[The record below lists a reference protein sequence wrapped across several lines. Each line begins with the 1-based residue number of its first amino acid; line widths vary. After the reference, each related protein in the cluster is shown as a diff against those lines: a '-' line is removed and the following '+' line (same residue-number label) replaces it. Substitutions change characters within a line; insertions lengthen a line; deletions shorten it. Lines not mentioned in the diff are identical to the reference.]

1 MKESLTKGLSR
12 VRKVTV
18 DTARTIGFMGEDC
31 RVYATPD
38 LVRDI
43 ESTCRD
49 LMLEHADPG
58 EDSVGVRVSITHSAP
73 TLCGMDVEIT
83 VTVAEIDRSKVVFDV
98 SAADVMCDG
107 ENATWP
113 CSATSCS
120 RYVTLL
126 YAGITRLRSRCS
138 SAVSVRPSICRP

>member
-1 MKESLTKGLSR
+1 MKESLTKGLSQ
-12 VRKVTV
+12 VCKITV

-49 LMLEHADPG
+49 LLLEHADPG
-58 EDSVGVRVSITHSAP
+58 EDSVGSKVSITHSAP

-83 VTVAEIDRSKVVFDV
+83 VTVAEINRSKVVFDV
-98 SAADVMCDG
+98 SAADPLDVICTGQHERFVVDV
-107 ENATWP
+107 ERT
-113 CSATSCS
+113 
-120 RYVTLL
+120 RQ
-126 YAGITRLRSRCS
+126 RLR
-138 SAVSVRPSICRP
+138 AKAAKAAEAA

>member
-1 MKESLTKGLSR
+1 MKESFTKGLSQ
-12 VRKVTV
+12 VCKITV

-49 LMLEHADPG
+49 LLLEHADPG
-58 EDSVGVRVSITHSAP
+58 EDSVGSKVSITHSAP

-83 VTVAEIDRSKVVFDV
+83 VTVAEINRSKVVFDV
-98 SAADVMCDG
+98 SAADPLDVICTGQHERFVVDV
-107 ENATWP
+107 ERT
-113 CSATSCS
+113 
-120 RYVTLL
+120 RQ
-126 YAGITRLRSRCS
+126 RLR
-138 SAVSVRPSICRP
+138 AKAAKAAEAA

>member
-1 MKESLTKGLSR
+1 MKESLTKGLSQ

-38 LVRDI
+38 LIRDI

-58 EDSVGVRVSITHSAP
+58 EDSVGSKVSIAHSAP

-83 VTVAEIDRSKVVFDV
+83 VTVAEIDRNKVVFDV
-98 SAADVMCDG
+98 SAADPVDVICTGQHERFVVDV
-107 ENATWP
+107 ERT
-113 CSATSCS
+113 
-120 RYVTLL
+120 RQ
-126 YAGITRLRSRCS
+126 RLR
-138 SAVSVRPSICRP
+138 AKAAKAAEAA

>member
-1 MKESLTKGLSR
+1 MKESLTKGLSQ

-49 LMLEHADPG
+49 LLLEHADPG
-58 EDSVGVRVSITHSAP
+58 EDSVGSKVSITHSAP

-98 SAADVMCDG
+98 SAVDPVDVICTGQHERFVVDV
-107 ENATWP
+107 ERT
-113 CSATSCS
+113 
-120 RYVTLL
+120 RQ
-126 YAGITRLRSRCS
+126 RLR
-138 SAVSVRPSICRP
+138 AKAAKAAEAA

>member
-1 MKESLTKGLSR
+1 MKKSLMKGVSQ

-49 LMLEHADPG
+49 LLLEHADPG
-58 EDSVGVRVSITHSAP
+58 EDSVGSKVSITHSAP
-73 TLCGMDVEIT
+73 TLCGMEVEIT
-83 VTVAEIDRSKVVFDV
+83 VTVAEVDRSKVVFDV
-98 SAADVMCDG
+98 SAADPVDVICTGQHERFVVDV
-107 ENATWP
+107 ERT
-113 CSATSCS
+113 
-120 RYVTLL
+120 RQ
-126 YAGITRLRSRCS
+126 RLR
-138 SAVSVRPSICRP
+138 AKAAKAAEAA